1 MSRTFCGLGLV
12 MTLATLALILAGNTE
27 FAYRFEHSRFPL
39 SWGFAA
45 VAILAFLAAEVCQ
58 LRNSPAHQPE
68 QEDAELVPEW
78 EAVEI

>member
-27 FAYRFEHSRFPL
+27 VAYRFEHTGFPL

-45 VAILAFLAAEVCQ
+45 IAILAFLAAEICQ
-58 LRNSPAHQPE
+58 PGDSPAREAEQQEAEPE
-68 QEDAELVPEW
+68 PIYASSM
-78 EAVEI
+78 